1 MLRLITVTR
10 RFIST
15 QPVEVGD
22 TAHLIELLY
31 DDGAHD
37 GTLICAGHG
46 GAVEPGTA
54 ELALEVAMDTDDA
67 ICWATLGY
75 EGDGSAF
82 DRFHPPSKAIDPP
95 EYPLLGEIAD
105 RGFERVLSI
114 HGLADDEV
122 LVGGRTETA
131 RKEAVVDRLDEVL
144 SVPVRVATNGQYT
157 GTHPENFVNWLAEA
171 DGGIQLELGPTARSA
186 QATELRRALG
196 AFVRSEE

>member
-1 MLRLITVTR
+1 MTR

-37 GTLICAGHG
+37 GTLVCAGHG

-67 ICWATLGY
+67 SCWATLGY

-105 RGFERVLSI
+105 RGFEHVLSI

-122 LVGGRTETA
+122 LVGGGTDIG
-131 RKEAVVDRLDEVL
+131 RKEAVADRLGDVL
-144 SVPVRVATNGQYT
+144 SVPVRVTTDGQYA
-157 GTHPENFVNWLAEA
+157 GTHPGNFVNWLAES
-171 DGGIQLELGPTARSA
+171 DGGLQLELGPTARSDDA
-186 QATELRRALG
+186 DELQTELSAVLAG
-196 AFVRSEE
+196 WE